1 MQVFAVIRLLS
12 AERDGAARDSDLP
25 HILADAVVC
34 ADQAHGHREIQ
45 HNRLAVVPVAGEVR
59 IAIRHANGL
68 IRRHIRIGTPARQT
82 EAKRAGHG
90 RIRMERDGDVPVPR
104 HIRRNRE
111 RQRARGEGFADAAAK
126 VEVGQQRILI
136 LREGIRGDG
145 GDDAR
150 DIGRAARAAEPLLPH
165 GFDVLKA

>member
-1 MQVFAVIRLLS
+1 
-12 AERDGAARDSDLP
+12 
-25 HILADAVVC
+25 
-34 ADQAHGHREIQ
+34 
-45 HNRLAVVPVAGEVR
+45 
-59 IAIRHANGL
+59 
-68 IRRHIRIGTPARQT
+68 
-82 EAKRAGHG
+82 
-90 RIRMERDGDVPVPR
+90 MERDGDVPVPR

-111 RQRARGEGFADAAAK
+111 RQRTRGEGFADAAAK
-126 VEVGQQRILI
+126 VEMGQQRILI